1 MRYKE
6 INSNIKLY
14 EFLSEKD
21 LIKKLSCDLIKK
33 INYFIKKKNRV
44 NFIISGGDT
53 PINLYKYMSTKYVCW
68 SKVNLCLTDERMYAK
83 NFPKRND
90 KMLFRHLFNKNRN
103 RVNFNSPYE
112 LFYGSD
118 KNSYK
123 RFYKN
128 IFPIDI
134 ILLGM
139 GLDGH
144 IASLIPNTEN
154 LENAIYNN
162 KDCFYLMRNKSSLSQ
177 RISLSLSAINKS
189 HSKILFI
196 RGHKKINILKQSV
209 SKEASIISPVSF
221 LKDSNL
227 NVYWCPDG
235 K

>member
-1 MRYKE
+1 
-6 INSNIKLY
+6 
-14 EFLSEKD
+14 
-21 LIKKLSCDLIKK
+21 
-33 INYFIKKKNRV
+33 
-44 NFIISGGDT
+44 
-53 PINLYKYMSTKYVCW
+53 MSTKYVCW

-83 NFPKRND
+83 NYPKRND
-90 KMLFRHLFNKNRN
+90 KMLIRHLFNKNRD

-112 LFYGSD
+112 LFYGSS

-162 KDCFYLMRNKSSLSQ
+162 KDCFYLMRNKSSFSK

>member
-1 MRYKE
+1 
-6 INSNIKLY
+6 
-14 EFLSEKD
+14 
-21 LIKKLSCDLIKK
+21 
-33 INYFIKKKNRV
+33 
-44 NFIISGGDT
+44 
-53 PINLYKYMSTKYVCW
+53 
-68 SKVNLCLTDERMYAK
+68 
-83 NFPKRND
+83 
-90 KMLFRHLFNKNRN
+90 
-103 RVNFNSPYE
+103 
-112 LFYGSD
+112 
-118 KNSYK
+118 
-123 RFYKN
+123 
-128 IFPIDI
+128 
-134 ILLGM
+134 M